1 MLRYEQII
9 KDYLEENN
17 IKLLG
22 IEQDNRR
29 ILVEV
34 EGEQKIYRCL
44 EIDNTIRIYNVYS
57 DLLYTIE
64 LR

>member
-22 IEQDNRR
+22 IEQDNR

-34 EGEQKIYRCL
+34 EGEQKIFRCL
-44 EIDNTIRIYNVYS
+44 EIDDNRLIIKNVYS
-57 DLLYTIE
+57 EIEYTIE